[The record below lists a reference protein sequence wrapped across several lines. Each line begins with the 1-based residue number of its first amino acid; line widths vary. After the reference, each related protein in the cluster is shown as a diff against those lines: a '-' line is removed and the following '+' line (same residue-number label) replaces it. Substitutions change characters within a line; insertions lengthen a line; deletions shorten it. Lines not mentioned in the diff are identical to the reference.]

1 MMFIKKALFVLITIG
16 AIMLTACDDSKDVA
30 KDAVDTTKDAVEDAV
45 DAQVS
50 LKHRCDL
57 LAKKMLHD
65 LQTVV
70 LQTQPDHV

>member
-45 DAQVS
+45 DATEEAAGDAADAV
-50 LKHRCDL
+50 KE
-57 LAKKMLHD
+57 AIEK
-65 LQTVV
+65 
-70 LQTQPDHV
+70 